1 MDEINITPTEFMN
14 VLYELTRQQKK
25 ILLFRPSGI
34 RGASII
40 QDFVEQQIKKDTIK
54 GSEII

>member
-14 VLYELTRQQKK
+14 ALHELTHPQKK

-34 RGASII
+34 GGASII
-40 QDFVEQQIKKDTIK
+40 QDFGFKRIL
-54 GSEII
+54 SCS